1 MSTGSQISCFDSY
14 IYNIDTD
21 PFKGVVNK
29 LFYCSYRFGKPEIL
43 KSYVLLLADYEKN
56 SVHTNH
62 CAIKML
68 HRLSVEL
75 GFVGMMFQASLFR
88 VFQKIVLSPL
98 AKTERYQVCVSLDN
112 C

>member
-1 MSTGSQISCFDSY
+1 MTYTMLIPNPQ
-14 IYNIDTD
+14 
-21 PFKGVVNK
+21 KELLNK

-43 KSYVLLLADYEKN
+43 KAYVLLLADYEKN

-62 CAIKML
+62 CVIKML

-98 AKTERYQVCVSLDN
+98 AKTERYQVCVSLDY